1 MRPFWFHFP
10 ADKNSYTIDNAFLL
24 GEFILVHPVTDAG
37 ANSVDVYFP
46 GDSSVQWLDIVAN
59 EAYNGGQKATV
70 PAPISK
76 NPYFQRSSSIVPK
89 RERVRRSAALTL
101 DDPIS
106 LDIVLDDNAQEA
118 NGQVYLDDGTTFNYR
133 KKDFIQ
139 AEISFK
145 DQSLT
150 YNVVEGSFASSSWLE
165 RVTFYRYPSKP
176 TKIELVVDG
185 KSTPL
190 QFKYDSDAKIL
201 VIRKP
206 EVRMSNNWHISIN

>member
-106 LDIVLDDNAQEA
+106 LDIVLDGNAQEA